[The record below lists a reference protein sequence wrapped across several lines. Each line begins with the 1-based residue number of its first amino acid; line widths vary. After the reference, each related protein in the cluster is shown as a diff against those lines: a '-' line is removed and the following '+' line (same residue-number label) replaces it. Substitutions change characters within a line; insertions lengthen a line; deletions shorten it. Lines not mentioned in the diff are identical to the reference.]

1 MERNF
6 SRRIE
11 SLEEIAGFVKS
22 FVDGAG
28 LGEQE
33 SFDVNLIIEELFT
46 NMVKY
51 NPEGRHDISVRLDR
65 EGNALLICLTDF
77 DVEPY
82 DITQAPPVDTSQP
95 LAERRIGGL
104 GLHFIRT
111 IADRITYD
119 YENRNSRITVTKSV
133 GPADV

>member
-1 MERNF
+1 MERKF
-6 SRRIE
+6 SRRID
-11 SLEEIAGFVKS
+11 SLEEIAGFVES
-22 FVDGAG
+22 FVDEAG

-33 SFDVNLIIEELFT
+33 SFDLNLIIEELFT

-51 NPEGRHDISVRLDR
+51 NPEGRHDISVQLDR
-65 EGNALLICLTDF
+65 EGDALLVCLTDF

-82 DITQAPPVDTSQP
+82 DVTQAPPVDTSQP

-104 GLHFIRT
+104 GLHFIRK